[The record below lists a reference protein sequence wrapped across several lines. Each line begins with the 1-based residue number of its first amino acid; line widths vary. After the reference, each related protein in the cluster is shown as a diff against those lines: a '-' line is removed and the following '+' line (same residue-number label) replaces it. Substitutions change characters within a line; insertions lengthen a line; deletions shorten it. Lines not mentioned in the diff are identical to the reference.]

1 MKAGMTPIGQEPL
14 SDEAEGGLPVFKGAK
29 HQTICL
35 FHCLFKLLAFTCYLF
50 GRYLFNGYILTF
62 IVVTVLLA
70 LDFWTVKNITGRK
83 LAGLRWSSKTNEDG
97 TDEWLFE
104 SVNDETLLNPV
115 DRNVFWVVLYVWP
128 LIWLVIAIA
137 NFVSLSFSWLVLVG
151 MALGFAIS
159 NLVGFWKCSKDAK
172 NSMKNWATQG
182 AMAAMTSGVA
192 GQFATA
198 V

>member
-1 MKAGMTPIGQEPL
+1 MKAGMTPLGQEP
-14 SDEAEGGLPVFKGAK
+14 EREEGGLRVFQGAK

-35 FHCLFKLLAFTCYLF
+35 FHCLFKILALTCYLF

-62 IVVTVLLA
+62 IAVTILLA

-83 LAGLRWSSKTNEDG
+83 LAGLRWSSKPGADG
-97 TDEWLFE
+97 SDEWSFE
-104 SVNDETLLNPV
+104 SVADEKLLNPI

-128 LIWLVIAIA
+128 LIWLIIGIA
-137 NFVSLSFSWLVLVG
+137 NLVSLSLSWLVLVA
-151 MALGFAIS
+151 MAFGFAAS

-172 NSMKNWATQG
+172 SSMQNWATQG